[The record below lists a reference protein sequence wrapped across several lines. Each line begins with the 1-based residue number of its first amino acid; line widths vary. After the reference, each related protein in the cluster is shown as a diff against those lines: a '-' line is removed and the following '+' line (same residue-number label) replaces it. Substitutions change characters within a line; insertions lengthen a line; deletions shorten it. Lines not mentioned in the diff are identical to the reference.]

1 MRGGPHSPEVP
12 PRGRP
17 LSPATKPG
25 PLGRADTHP
34 RRRGRPPA
42 AASPAAPRPALAAGP
57 RAASSARRAR
67 SRRPG
72 PAARLRCAQRRAET
86 CPGAPLPGKQPPG
99 CAPPSPPRG
108 RRRVLTLTLPPPP
121 PAPGRVP
128 APRGAPGGEGVESR
142 GAALGRSGGARGET
156 APNPAPQNV
165 RNGGAGRGDSQRGA
179 VSAPRAGMLFI
190 FQPPLQSLE
199 PNSPPPILHLGSLG
213 FRDCARGAHTIPLLF
228 GDSTRSNGCVCL

>member
-1 MRGGPHSPEVP
+1 MRGGP
-12 PRGRP
+12 PRRRFPSLGRP

-42 AASPAAPRPALAAGP
+42 AARPAAPRPPLAAGP

-67 SRRPG
+67 SRRLG
-72 PAARLRCAQRRAET
+72 PAARLRRAQRRAET

-121 PAPGRVP
+121 PPPAPGRVP

-142 GAALGRSGGARGET
+142 GAAPGRPEGACGET

-165 RNGGAGRGDSQRGA
+165 KNGGAGREGCQRGT
-179 VSAPRAGMLFI
+179 VSAPRVGAGMLFI

-199 PNSPPPILHLGSLG
+199 LNSPPPIPRLGSLS
-213 FRDCARGAHTIPLLF
+213 FRDCARGRA
-228 GDSTRSNGCVCL
+228 R